1 MTIIKTSVKCY
12 IKPNLSPVDDAIPTG
27 GISLGLRAI
36 AMYFYGSNKNFQ
48 KTCRKNSSTH
58 CDAFIDSIYLS
69 RKNGKQ
75 LKW

>member
-36 AMYFYGSNKNFQ
+36 AMYFYGNNKIFKKHVE
-48 KTCRKNSSTH
+48 KTAPPIAMPLSIVYTCLVKMVSS
-58 CDAFIDSIYLS
+58 
-69 RKNGKQ
+69 
-75 LKW
+75 